1 MIRELAAYPAA
12 GDADVLAASAS
23 PTFSYA
29 SDEVS
34 KISQGVIRL
43 IELASGQRKVVRL
56 YEAYRQAQRPAE
68 AFWQDAVRTLRL
80 DLRFDRDPLRWI
92 PAAGP
97 HVVVA
102 NHPFGIVDGVILC
115 WMVSQVRR
123 DFKIMTHRVL
133 YQAPEVREHII
144 PIDFSETRE
153 ATLKNIA
160 ARRDAERILA
170 AGGVL
175 IVFPAGAVAMTK
187 GPFGRAVDFEWKPF
201 VAKMLLRTGADVL
214 PVFFHGQNSRL
225 YQVAGN
231 ISLTL
236 KLSLLFHEAVNKI
249 GSPVTVSIRDM
260 IPNETLR
267 RIGSRQDVIAFLKAA
282 TFAA

>member
-1 MIRELAAYPAA
+1 MIRDFAAFPAD
-12 GDADVLAASAS
+12 GDADVLAAAS

-29 SDEVS
+29 SEEVS
-34 KISQGVIRL
+34 RLSRGVIRS
-43 IELASGQRKVVRL
+43 IERLSGQRRVTRL
-56 YEAYRQAQRPAE
+56 YEDYRRAQRPPE
-68 AFWQDAVRTLRL
+68 TFWQDVIRTLQL
-80 DLRFDRDPLRWI
+80 DVHFNRDPLQSI
-92 PAAGP
+92 PATGP

-102 NHPFGIVDGVILC
+102 NHPFGIVDGMILC

-153 ATLKNIA
+153 ATRKNLM
-160 ARRDAERILA
+160 ARQDAERILT

-175 IVFPAGAVAMTK
+175 IVFPSGAVAKTR
-187 GPFGRAVDFEWKPF
+187 GPFGRAVDLDWKPF

-214 PVFFHGQNSRL
+214 PVYFHGQNSRL
-225 YQVAGN
+225 YQIAANV
-231 ISLTL
+231 SLTL
-236 KLSLLFHEAVNKI
+236 KLSLLFHEAINKI
-249 GSPVTVSIRDM
+249 GSSITVSIRDG
-260 IPNETLR
+260 IRNEELR
-267 RIGSRQDVIAFLKAA
+267 RLGSRQAVIDFLKAA

>member
-1 MIRELAAYPAA
+1 MIREFAALPA
-12 GDADVLAASAS
+12 GDADVLAGSVR

-34 KISQGVIRL
+34 KLSQRVIRL
-43 IELASGQRKVVRL
+43 VEQLSGQRRIVRL
-56 YEAYRQAQRPAE
+56 YESYRGQQRPPE
-68 AFWQDAVRTLRL
+68 AFWQDAIRTLRL
-80 DLRFDRDPLRWI
+80 DLRFNRDPVLSI
-92 PAAGP
+92 PGAGP
-97 HVVVA
+97 QVIVA

-123 DFKIMTHRVL
+123 DFKVMTHRVL
-133 YQAPEVREHII
+133 HQAPEVREHII

-153 ATLKNIA
+153 ATLQNLA
-160 ARRDAERILA
+160 ARRDAERILT

-187 GPFGRAVDFEWKPF
+187 GPFGRAMDAEWKPF

-225 YQVAGN
+225 SQIAANV
-231 ISLTL
+231 SLTM
-236 KLSLLFHEAVNKI
+236 KLALLFHEAINKM
-249 GSPVTVSIRDM
+249 GSSITVSIRDP
-260 IPNETLR
+260 ISNAALR
-267 RIGSRQDVIAFLKAA
+267 QLGSRQAVMEHLRAA
-282 TFAA
+282 TIAP